1 MKKDFFKKHLR
12 QIISILISI
21 ILTAAI
27 TFLEMNFSSKDY
39 GGQKKFL
46 RFLSD
51 GCFFSGLIF
60 LIFAMLSFARRHG
73 GFDLL
78 FFTGRKIKE
87 NFRRS
92 KNDKEKKLS
101 YYDFIL
107 ERKEKSYPPVWH
119 IFIIAGLLI
128 LLSLIF
134 AGFSLGF
141 KMQ

>member
-1 MKKDFFKKHLR
+1 MKKEFLKKYSR

-27 TFLEMNFSSKDY
+27 TFLEMNFSSKDL

-60 LIFAMLSFARRHG
+60 LIFAMLSFAKRLG

-78 FFTGRKIKE
+78 LFTGRKIKE

-92 KNDKEKKLS
+92 KSDKEKKLS

-107 ERKEKSYPPVWH
+107 ERKEKSYSSVRH
-119 IFIIAGLLI
+119 IFIIAGLMI